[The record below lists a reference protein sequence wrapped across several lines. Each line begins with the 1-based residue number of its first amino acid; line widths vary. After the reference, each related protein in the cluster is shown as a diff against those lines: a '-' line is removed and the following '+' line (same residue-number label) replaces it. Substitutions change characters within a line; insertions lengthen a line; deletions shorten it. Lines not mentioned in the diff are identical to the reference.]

1 MLKQLRP
8 HLTLNNGVLLV
19 ALLITVTWMWGT
31 VGAIQQ
37 NFVLQQQVDSL
48 SQQIGYQDLE
58 NQTLAFENQYYN
70 SNEYLELAAR
80 DHLSKANPGEKMLIL
95 PSTTASVAS
104 TTQQTTTVTIPIT
117 KRSNFQQWVYFLFGN
132 KN

>member
-1 MLKQLRP
+1 M
-8 HLTLNNGVLLV
+8 TLNNGVLLV
-19 ALLITVTWMWGT
+19 ALIITVSWMWGT

-58 NQTLAFENQYYN
+58 NQTLTFENQYFN

-80 DHLSKANPGEKMLIL
+80 DHLGKANPGEKLLIL
-95 PSTTASVAS
+95 PP
-104 TTQQTTTVTIPIT
+104 TTVSDTSTSQQVVATPIT

-132 KN
+132 KS